1 MKIFLDFDDFFLD
14 TENGLVPETFEHYA
28 SLTGATLEEVYETYR
43 QFSRAKAEGGKCY
56 AIGAHLEYLQKYAHF
71 DLDEVLRKMKLFLA
85 DTRRYLYPGAEDFLQ
100 KVRKEG
106 VFLLTYGDDDFQ
118 MMKVRGAGIE
128 EFFQGVF
135 VTQGSKIEEIVRLRN
150 ELSISSDETIVFCD
164 NRCEY
169 FTGAKEAGLI
179 TIHLKRPE
187 DKASNNSCGE
197 CQYRVS
203 DFDEL
208 SKVLKKLEEKS
219 PAR

>member
-14 TENGLVPETFEHYA
+14 TENGLVPETFEHYT

-56 AIGAHLEYLQKYAHF
+56 AIGAHLEYLRKYTDF
-71 DLDEVLRKMKLFLA
+71 DVDEVLRQMKLFLA
-85 DTRRYLYPGAEDFLQ
+85 DTRRYLYTGVEDFLRTL
-100 KVRKEG
+100 KKADS
-106 VFLLTYGDDDFQ
+106 FLLTYGDDEFQ

-128 EFFQGVF
+128 GFFQEVF
-135 VTQGSKIEEIVRLRN
+135 VTQGSKIEEIAKLRN
-150 ELSISSDETIVFCD
+150 ELGISSDEMIVFCD

-187 DKASNNSCGE
+187 DKASDNPCGE

-203 DFDEL
+203 NFNEL
-208 SKVLKKLEEKS
+208 YEVLKKLEEKS